1 MMTQPDK
8 IMYNSLLCAHIFQ
21 NIDISNYHGIGYYI
35 INISMDL
42 IMSVGRFIIF
52 LHHVTF
58 IWHIDLHRFHVTL

>member
-21 NIDISNYHGIGYYI
+21 IIDISNYHGIGYYL

-42 IMSVGRFIIF
+42 IISVGWFIF
-52 LHHVTF
+52 VLRHVTF